1 MRSLF
6 LELCCLPCT
15 FTLAMYFGD
24 KKKYGLLSN
33 HFFQRKQEHGAWIE
47 LQDYNKLLESN
58 FFQLSRRIKNI
69 YQSKQYQ

>member
-33 HFFQRKQEHGAWIE
+33 HFFQRKQEHGA
-47 LQDYNKLLESN
+47 
-58 FFQLSRRIKNI
+58 
-69 YQSKQYQ
+69 